1 MKLTTKI
8 MLCLLIAIFGLSLAF
23 IVGFSHSER
32 THYNEYSTK
41 HYSISQDSMATVE
54 TGKFRVVRIED
65 DDFADFNINNDNCS
79 FRLIPTPVGAGLAMP
94 FLQIPESIKNCIDVS
109 NSGDTLVVNI
119 RMRDVLQNIESKRNN
134 FVSGLNL
141 TLAAEKVDI
150 INNFHRLK
158 TVVENFDTDTIFI
171 RHANYVSIRSC
182 SAKVVDYESVDIL
195 HIRGSR
201 IGTVNVDFDQT
212 DDYES
217 TDSEIDVENFTGR
230 GYRDLRN
237 ITAKT
242 LNWTPKTKDAK
253 LYLLIEGDTASINF
267 KK

>member
-23 IVGFSHSER
+23 IVGFSRSER

-65 DDFADFNINNDNCS
+65 DDFDNFYMNGDNCS
-79 FRLIPTPVGAGLAMP
+79 FRLIPASVGASCTLP
-94 FLQIPESIKNCIDVS
+94 LQIPESIKNCIDVS

-158 TVVENFDTDTIFI
+158 TIVEKFDADTIFI

-182 SAKVVDYESVDIL
+182 SAKVVDYETVDIL
-195 HIRGSR
+195 HIWDSR
-201 IGTVNVDFDQT
+201 IGTVNVDFDKT
-212 DDYES
+212 DNYES
-217 TDSEIDVENFTGR
+217 TNSEIDVENLTGR